1 MAAEPVIAWSVWMVA
16 ADYTALAGH
25 LHRDDGDEHAAF
37 CYAGM
42 TQHHGRGRLLV
53 RRVVPV
59 PDEEFLHSPGDDYRR
74 ITPQAVARAAIECD
88 AEGLCLMWVHNH
100 PQSTTSVALS
110 CQDRRTAARAHPVL
124 ADLTDSRPVAAVV
137 LGTGSAAGEVWTSAG
152 VEPVHGIRVIGS
164 PIVELRPEPLTD
176 TACDERF
183 SRQVLLFGEAG
194 QRRLREL
201 TVAIIGAGGGG
212 SLIAQ
217 SLAHL
222 GVGGIILIDHDVV
235 KRLNLSRIVGATP
248 ADVGKLKVDVAA
260 RLIRSIDAAI
270 TITPFS
276 GDVTYVTDAQ
286 AITAADVVF
295 LATDT
300 AFARYAVNLLCH
312 QHLIPFFQVGAKVS
326 TSADNGQIT
335 QIHATDRP
343 FLFTSGCMHCAGII
357 PPDRLQREQQS
368 EETNRAQDYLG
379 AAGGE
384 IEDPS
389 VITLNSIATSLATTD
404 FLLTVTGLAQ
414 DLTPEALVTYPLE
427 RVMRSRTA
435 PALPG
440 CLYCDPAAALSARA
454 RGELWPLQLRPGQS
468 PSFSQR
474 PVPELGRGFLSR
486 IIRRAVRPSA
496 P

>member
-1 MAAEPVIAWSVWMVA
+1 MSWSVSMVA
-16 ADYTALAGH
+16 ADYATLTAH
-25 LHRDDGDEHAAF
+25 LHRGDGDEHAAF
-37 CYAGM
+37 CYVGL
-42 TQHHGRGRLLV
+42 TQSHGGNRLLV

-59 PDEEFLHSPGDDYRR
+59 PDEEFPLSPAEGYRG
-74 ITPQAVARAAIECD
+74 ITPRAVARAAVECD
-88 AEGLCLMWVHNH
+88 AEGLCLIWVHNH
-100 PQSTTSVALS
+100 PESITSVALS
-110 CQDRRTAARAHPVL
+110 RQDRRTAARAHPVL
-124 ADLTDSRPVAAVV
+124 ADLTDGRPVTALV
-137 LGTGSAAGEVWTSAG
+137 LGTGCAAGEVWTSTA
-152 VEPVHGIRVIGS
+152 VEPVHGVRVIGS
-164 PIVELRPEPLTD
+164 PFIDLSPEPPNN
-176 TACDERF
+176 AGCDERF

-201 TVAIIGAGGGG
+201 TVAIVGAGGGG

-217 SLAHL
+217 SLALL
-222 GVGGIILIDHDVV
+222 GVGEIIVIDHDVV

-260 RLIRSIDAAI
+260 RLIRSIDPAI
-270 TITPFS
+270 TITPLS
-276 GDVTYVTDAQ
+276 GDVTYVRDAE

-300 AFARYAVNLLCH
+300 TFGRHAVNLICH
-312 QHLIPFFQVGAKVS
+312 QYLIPFFQVGAKVS
-326 TSADNGQIT
+326 TSPGGGQIT
-335 QIHATDRP
+335 QIHVTDRP

-357 PPDRLQREQQS
+357 PPDRLQREQQD

-379 AAGGE
+379 AAGAD

-414 DLTPEALVTYPLE
+414 DPAPEALVTYPLE
-427 RVMRSRTA
+427 RAMRSRPA
-435 PALPG
+435 PARAG

-454 RGELWPLQLRPGQS
+454 RGDLWPLQLRPGQS

-474 PVPELGRGFLSR
+474 PVPAPSRGFLHR
-486 IIRRAVRPSA
+486 IFQRA
-496 P
+496 